1 MKLNAYLNFGGNC
14 GEAFAYYEKHLGAKI
29 LFKMTFDQ
37 SPEPVNIPVDPKG
50 VMYANL
56 AIAGTQIMGSDVP
69 NYEPVRSSY
78 LSYAVDTKEQFDQ
91 VWKALTDGGEI
102 LMPASETFYAHDF
115 GMVRDRFK
123 VLWMVIR
130 EKPMQ

>member
-1 MKLNAYLNFGGNC
+1 MRLNAYLNFGGNC
-14 GEAFAYYEKHLGAKI
+14 GEAFEYYEKHLGAKL

-37 SPEPVNIPVDPKG
+37 SPEPASMPVDPKG

-56 AIAGTQIMGSDVP
+56 AIAGTQIMGSDAP
-69 NYEPVRSSY
+69 NYQPVRSSY
-78 LSYAVDTKEQFDQ
+78 LSFNVDSKEQFDQ
-91 VWKALTDGGEI
+91 IWAPLSDGGEI
-102 LMPASETFYAHDF
+102 IMPAGETFYAHNF

-123 VLWMVIR
+123 VLWMVIH